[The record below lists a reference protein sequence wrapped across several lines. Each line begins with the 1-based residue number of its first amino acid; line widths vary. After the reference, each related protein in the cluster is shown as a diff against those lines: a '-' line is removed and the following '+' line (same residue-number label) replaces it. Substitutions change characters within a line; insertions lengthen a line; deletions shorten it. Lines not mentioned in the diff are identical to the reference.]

1 VPLRVVTPAGVWPE
15 QPRHQGSRVTS
26 TPAIWGPAWVVGPAA
41 PGTVL
46 DAGRLPVLSADAAPG
61 DTTELSLVFE
71 NHQRV
76 LSVLRPMVSGFI
88 GSSGGVWSPEATMS
102 PSLLLLRPGDR
113 VETRLRLQVPAE
125 LEPDRYQ
132 GELVLVGVGG
142 GPVEITLTVT
152 PR

>member
-1 VPLRVVTPAGVWPE
+1 VPLRVVTAAGVWPE
-15 QPRHQGSRVTS
+15 QPRHQGSKATS
-26 TPAIWGPAWVVGPAA
+26 TPAIWGPAWVVGPTA

-46 DAGRLPVLSADAAPG
+46 DAGRLPVLAADVAPG
-61 DTTELSLVFE
+61 DIAELSLIFE

-76 LSVLRPMVSGFI
+76 LSVLRPMVSGFT
-88 GSSGGVWSPEATMS
+88 GKSGGVWSPEAMMS
-102 PSLLLLRPGDR
+102 PSLLVLRPGDR
-113 VETRLRLQVPAE
+113 VEAQLRLQIPVE